1 MKGIVGRKGHSKWSQ
16 NCLLKK
22 ERPWKCCQLTRFFF
36 FFPLFSS
43 KNLDIP
49 NPHSLTMWKS
59 SYAHLDLNFQWL
71 ARPFCHVRILVLASS
86 GVQMVTEEGSKHSPH
101 PTPYPRCSREPS
113 LPGCPS
119 NTLAM
124 WCKELTHWK
133 RPWCWERLRAGREGD
148 DRGWDGRMAS
158 LIPVTWFWADSR
170 R

>member
-1 MKGIVGRKGHSKWSQ
+1 MVSK
-16 NCLLKK
+16 LLIK
-22 ERPWKCCQLTRFFF
+22 ERTAMKMLSVNQVFLFFS
-36 FFPLFSS
+36 LFNS

-71 ARPFCHVRILVLASS
+71 ARPFCPVRILVLASS
-86 GVQMVTEEGSKHSPH
+86 GVQMVTEAGSKHSPH
-101 PTPYPRCSREPS
+101 PTPYPWCSREPS
-113 LPGCPS
+113 LPGCLS

-124 WCKELTHWK
+124 RCKELTHWK
-133 RPWCWERLRAGREGD
+133 RSWCWERLRAGREGD
-148 DRGWDGRMAS
+148 NRGWDGWMAS